1 MIRPATRWFIRPRP
15 CRNAQTYR
23 CASLRRAVSVITFI
37 AIPYPT
43 NRKISTMTLSSM
55 TGFARGHGVSGGYA
69 WAWEIKSVNAKGLDL
84 RLRLPPGWDAVEPPV
99 RAKASETL
107 ARGTIYANLKIERSG
122 KSPVVRVNEEVLNAV
137 LGTVKSLAGRI
148 DAERPRLDGILAV
161 KGVIEV
167 VEAEEAEDER
177 RAVEAAVVAGFATVL
192 TSLVENRRREGD
204 ALGRILSGR
213 LGEIAALIGRAE
225 AAAARRPD
233 AARQRIADQVAALLE
248 ASDRFDPD
256 RLHQEAVLIAAKAD
270 IREEL
275 DRLTAH
281 VEQARGMVTKGGAV
295 GRRLDFLS
303 QEFNRE
309 SNTLCAKANDL
320 ELTNIG
326 LELKGV
332 VEQFREQ
339 VQNLE

>member
-1 MIRPATRWFIRPRP
+1 MA
-15 CRNAQTYR
+15 
-23 CASLRRAVSVITFI
+23 
-37 AIPYPT
+37 
-43 NRKISTMTLSSM
+43 LSSM
-55 TGFARGHGVSGGYA
+55 TGFARGQGVCGGYA

-84 RLRLPPGWDAVEPPV
+84 RLRLPPGWDAVEAPV
-99 RAKASETL
+99 RGKVTEVLS
-107 ARGTIYANLKIERSG
+107 RGTVYATLNVERQG
-122 KSPVVRVNEEVLNAV
+122 KAAVVRVNEDVLNAV
-137 LGTVKSLAGRI
+137 LATVKALAGRI
-148 DAERPRLDGILAV
+148 DAERPRLDGILAI

-167 VEAEEAEDER
+167 VDADEADDTR
-177 RAVEAAVVAGFATVL
+177 SAVEVAVVAGFATVL
-192 TSLVENRRREGD
+192 ASLIEMRRREGD
-204 ALGRILSGR
+204 ALARILSGR
-213 LGEIAALIGRAE
+213 LDEIAVLIGRAE

-233 AARQRIADQVAALLE
+233 AVKQRIAEQVATLL
-248 ASDRFDPD
+248 ATSDRFDPD

-270 IREEL
+270 VREEL

-281 VEQARGMVTKGGAV
+281 VEQAQGMVTKGGPV